1 MLRLHIRYSGRVQGV
16 GFRMTA
22 GAVAESLNLTGW
34 VRNEPDGSVS
44 LELQGPDPLVRDA
57 INRIPRVT
65 RGRVDRADESP
76 RPLDPSERGFEI
88 RR

>member
-22 GAVAESLNLTGW
+22 RAIAEAANLTGW
-34 VRNEPDGSVS
+34 VRNEEDGSVT
-44 LELQGPDPLVRDA
+44 LELQGPVPLVREA
-57 INRIPRVT
+57 LTRIPRVT
-65 RGRVDRADESP
+65 RGRVERAHESP
-76 RPLDPSERGFEI
+76 RPVDPSERGFEI

>member
-1 MLRLHIRYSGRVQGV
+1 MLRLHIRFAGRVQGV

-22 GAVAESLNLTGW
+22 QAVAESLNLTGW

-44 LELQGPDPLVRDA
+44 LELQGPDPIVRDA
-57 INRIPRVT
+57 LTRIPHVT

-76 RPLDPSERGFEI
+76 RPVDPSERGFEI
-88 RR
+88 VR